1 MTVPS
6 ILYLTSETRN
16 APGWEPGSPLFRDL
30 NLDQVIA
37 SVVKG
42 KDAYDLR
49 PFLYQPLPDI
59 DGIVFRQGV
68 FADLEDPETYAIL
81 ARFAKAQLVATFAY
95 RVKDLRED
103 DLGFNHYHRERFFMN
118 AVAQYCSTVSAL
130 EAGLAAS
137 AVRSRALLELRDYL
151 SRYVASPEF
160 RVLTTETATLE
171 AALDDVRYCV
181 LVRGDRITVGLY
193 DGEADYSE
201 NVARTFER
209 FRQGAVEN
217 YLPNF
222 RDMDSFAGA
231 GVLDLVA
238 KVFPELFAQLD
249 AFCRAHLDYMDD
261 AVRLLDRELEFYLAY
276 LEYIDSLRAAGFAF
290 SAPKLS
296 STDKREQV
304 NDTFDLALAAQ
315 LTAREV
321 PVVCNDLTLAA
332 AERILVVSG
341 PNNGGKT
348 TFARTFG
355 QLHYLAR
362 LGLPVPGRDAQFYLC
377 DRIFTHFEKEE
388 QITTLA
394 GKLQDELNRL
404 RADFDEA
411 TPASVFILNELF
423 NTTSA
428 RDGLFLS
435 ARILERVTALDA
447 LCVCVTFLDELAS
460 LNEKVVSMVATVVPD
475 DPATRTYK
483 VVRRPAD
490 GRAYARALAEKY
502 GLTYDQ
508 LSAEFG
514 A

>member
-42 KDAYDLR
+42 KDAYDVR

-137 AVRSRALLELRDYL
+137 TVRSRALLELRDYL

-193 DGEADYSE
+193 DDEADYSE

-249 AFCRAHLDYMDD
+249 AFCRTHLDYMDD

-276 LEYIDSLRAAGFAF
+276 LEYIDSLRAAGLVF

-348 TFARTFG
+348 TLARTFG

-435 ARILERVTALDA
+435 VRILERVTALDA

-490 GRAYARALAEKY
+490 GRAYARALAQKY

>member
-42 KDAYDLR
+42 KDAYDVR

-193 DGEADYSE
+193 DDEADYSE

-238 KVFPELFAQLD
+238 KVFPELFASSTRSAERTSTTWTMRFDSSTGSWSSISPTSSTSTACELRGLSS
-249 AFCRAHLDYMDD
+249 ALRSCRAPTS
-261 AVRLLDRELEFYLAY
+261 ASRSTTPSTSRLLR
-276 LEYIDSLRAAGFAF
+276 
-290 SAPKLS
+290 S
-296 STDKREQV
+296 SP
-304 NDTFDLALAAQ
+304 
-315 LTAREV
+315 REV

-348 TFARTFG
+348 TLARTFG

-435 ARILERVTALDA
+435 VRILERVTALDA

-483 VVRRPAD
+483 IVRRPAD

-508 LSAEFG
+508 LSVEFG

>member
-42 KDAYDLR
+42 KDAYDVR

-137 AVRSRALLELRDYL
+137 TVRSRALLELRDYL

-238 KVFPELFAQLD
+238 KVFPELF
-249 AFCRAHLDYMDD
+249 
-261 AVRLLDRELEFYLAY
+261 
-276 LEYIDSLRAAGFAF
+276 
-290 SAPKLS
+290 
-296 STDKREQV
+296 
-304 NDTFDLALAAQ
+304 AQ

-435 ARILERVTALDA
+435 VRILERVTALDA

-490 GRAYARALAEKY
+490 GRAYARALAQKY